1 MDLMILLLLKLL
13 FGQPLA
19 SQDALIGGREGE
31 ELCGMGWGGGE
42 GWG

>member
-19 SQDALIGGREGE
+19 SQDALIGEIAGVREDGV
-31 ELCGMGWGGGE
+31 GWLRLD
-42 GWG
+42 